1 MVTDSD
7 PSSLVVSWQPPPVI
21 DHNGVITEYVIE
33 YTRVGTSDTMNETV
47 NSGTTQTIISG
58 LMAFVNYSVQVAAI
72 NVNGTGSFSSAV
84 IQVSGQDSELST
96 LLTKMMY

>member
-72 NVNGTGSFSSAV
+72 NVNGTGPFSSAV
-84 IQVSGQDSELST
+84 VQVSGQDSELTT
-96 LLTKMMY
+96 LLTKVMY

>member
-7 PSSLVVSWQPPPVI
+7 PSSLVVSWQSPPVI
-21 DHNGVITEYVIE
+21 DHNGAITEYVIE
-33 YTRVGTSDTMNETV
+33 YTRVGTSDTMRETV

-58 LMAFVNYSVQVAAI
+58 LIAFVNYSVQVAAI

-84 IQVSGQDSELST
+84 VQVSGQDSELTT

>member
-7 PSSLVVSWQPPPVI
+7 PSSLVVSWQSPPVI

-33 YTRVGTSDTMNETV
+33 YTRVGTSDTMRETV

-58 LMAFVNYSVQVAAI
+58 LVAFVNYSVQVAAI
-72 NVNGTGSFSSAV
+72 NVNGTGSFSSTV
-84 IQVSGQDSELST
+84 VQVSGQDSELTT
-96 LLTKMMY
+96 LLTKIMY